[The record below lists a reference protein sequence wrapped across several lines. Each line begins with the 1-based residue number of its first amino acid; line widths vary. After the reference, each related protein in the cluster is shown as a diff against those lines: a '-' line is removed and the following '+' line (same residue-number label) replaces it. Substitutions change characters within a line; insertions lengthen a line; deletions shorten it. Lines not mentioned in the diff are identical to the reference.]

1 MKNSIYYKIFVIFA
15 VALLFV
21 ALLFTIIGHIQHE
34 NALKK
39 AESTQ
44 LSAITY
50 LISLYDKNRP
60 PQDLKRFFS
69 NFNMEIVNDKGKI
82 IEITNQ
88 GREIFK
94 QHTILGAFVSVEFKD
109 ALYLFIVN
117 ETFSVGFESLDTKN
131 VTDPAWLGFFITFGL
146 LIWLYYSVIKSLLP
160 LKKLNNNIKK
170 FASGN
175 IDIIIQSPKD
185 TNDEIA
191 QLSFEFDRAVTKI
204 RELLKSRQL
213 FLRTIMHELKTP
225 IGKGRIVC
233 EMIEDERQKTRLI
246 SIFERL
252 EILINE
258 FAKVEQLLSKSYSL
272 NIQEC
277 HLSLILEQARDILM
291 MEKWDER
298 VSVEIESDAILNVD
312 IQIFALAIKNLIDNA
327 LKYAD
332 DRHVK
337 IVANKDEICISNKG
351 AALPISIEHYK
362 QAFVRNKNERA
373 NGMGLG
379 LYIIDKICELHG
391 FKFEYFY
398 ANGEHN
404 FIVAFGKDL
413 KCDLQQTKN
422 SNFNAQNNSK
432 KDKNGETLEQKGAT
446 Q

>member
-21 ALLFTIIGHIQHE
+21 ALLFTIIGHTQHE

-131 VTDPAWLGFFITFGL
+131 ATDPAWLGFFITFGL

-225 IGKGRIVC
+225 IGKGRLIT
-233 EMIEDERQKTRLI
+233 EMVDDETQKVRLVNV
-246 SIFERL
+246 FERL

-258 FAKVEQLLSKSYSL
+258 FAKIEQLLSKSYSL

-332 DRHVK
+332 DRRVK
-337 IVANKDEICISNKG
+337 ITTNKDEICISNKG

-391 FKFEYFY
+391 FKFDYFY

-404 FIVAFGKDL
+404 FIVVFVKN
-413 KCDLQQTKN
+413 KCDLKQ
-422 SNFNAQNNSK
+422 NFNAQNS
-432 KDKNGETLEQKGAT
+432 DKRDENDEISDQKGT
-446 Q
+446 K

>member
-21 ALLFTIIGHIQHE
+21 ALLFTIIGHTQHE

-69 NFNMEIVNDKGKI
+69 NFNMEIVNDKTKI
-82 IEITNQ
+82 VQITNQ

-109 ALYLFIVN
+109 TLYLFIVN
-117 ETFSVGFESLDTKN
+117 ETFSIGFESLDTKN

-191 QLSFEFDRAVTKI
+191 QLSFEFEK
-204 RELLKSRQL
+204 KS
-213 FLRTIMHELKTP
+213 
-225 IGKGRIVC
+225 
-233 EMIEDERQKTRLI
+233 
-246 SIFERL
+246 
-252 EILINE
+252 
-258 FAKVEQLLSKSYSL
+258 
-272 NIQEC
+272 
-277 HLSLILEQARDILM
+277 
-291 MEKWDER
+291 
-298 VSVEIESDAILNVD
+298 
-312 IQIFALAIKNLIDNA
+312 
-327 LKYAD
+327 
-332 DRHVK
+332 
-337 IVANKDEICISNKG
+337 AN
-351 AALPISIEHYK
+351 
-362 QAFVRNKNERA
+362 F
-373 NGMGLG
+373 
-379 LYIIDKICELHG
+379 
-391 FKFEYFY
+391 
-398 ANGEHN
+398 
-404 FIVAFGKDL
+404 
-413 KCDLQQTKN
+413 
-422 SNFNAQNNSK
+422 
-432 KDKNGETLEQKGAT
+432 
-446 Q
+446 

>member
-21 ALLFTIIGHIQHE
+21 ALLFTIIGHTQHE

-69 NFNMEIVNDKGKI
+69 NFNMEIVNDKTKI
-82 IEITNQ
+82 VQITNQ

-109 ALYLFIVN
+109 TLYLFIVN
-117 ETFSVGFESLDTKN
+117 ETFSIGFESLDTKN

-191 QLSFEFDRAVTKI
+191 QLSFEFDRAVKKI

-233 EMIEDERQKTRLI
+233 EMIEDERQKTRLV

-291 MEKWDER
+291 MEK
-298 VSVEIESDAILNVD
+298 
-312 IQIFALAIKNLIDNA
+312 
-327 LKYAD
+327 
-332 DRHVK
+332 
-337 IVANKDEICISNKG
+337 
-351 AALPISIEHYK
+351 
-362 QAFVRNKNERA
+362 
-373 NGMGLG
+373 
-379 LYIIDKICELHG
+379 
-391 FKFEYFY
+391 
-398 ANGEHN
+398 
-404 FIVAFGKDL
+404 
-413 KCDLQQTKN
+413 CD
-422 SNFNAQNNSK
+422 
-432 KDKNGETLEQKGAT
+432 
-446 Q
+446 

>member
-1 MKNSIYYKIFVIFA
+1 
-15 VALLFV
+15 
-21 ALLFTIIGHIQHE
+21 
-34 NALKK
+34 
-39 AESTQ
+39 
-44 LSAITY
+44 
-50 LISLYDKNRP
+50 
-60 PQDLKRFFS
+60 
-69 NFNMEIVNDKGKI
+69 
-82 IEITNQ
+82 
-88 GREIFK
+88 
-94 QHTILGAFVSVEFKD
+94 
-109 ALYLFIVN
+109 
-117 ETFSVGFESLDTKN
+117 
-131 VTDPAWLGFFITFGL
+131 
-146 LIWLYYSVIKSLLP
+146 
-160 LKKLNNNIKK
+160 
-170 FASGN
+170 
-175 IDIIIQSPKD
+175 
-185 TNDEIA
+185 
-191 QLSFEFDRAVTKI
+191 
-204 RELLKSRQL
+204 
-213 FLRTIMHELKTP
+213 
-225 IGKGRIVC
+225 
-233 EMIEDERQKTRLI
+233 
-246 SIFERL
+246 
-252 EILINE
+252 
-258 FAKVEQLLSKSYSL
+258 
-272 NIQEC
+272 
-277 HLSLILEQARDILM
+277 M

-422 SNFNAQNNSK
+422 SNFNAQNDSK
-432 KDKNGETLEQKGAT
+432 KDKNGETLDQKGAT

>member
-21 ALLFTIIGHIQHE
+21 ALLFTIIGHTQHE

-69 NFNMEIVNDKGKI
+69 NFNMEIINDKGKI

-94 QHTILGAFVSVEFKD
+94 QHTILGAFVSVELKD
-109 ALYLFIVN
+109 TLYLFIVN

-332 DRHVK
+332 DRRVK
-337 IVANKDEICISNKG
+337 ITTNKDEICISNKG

-391 FKFEYFY
+391 FKFDYFY

-404 FIVAFGKDL
+404 FIVVFVKN
-413 KCDLQQTKN
+413 KCDLKQ
-422 SNFNAQNNSK
+422 NFNAQNS
-432 KDKNGETLEQKGAT
+432 DKRDENDEISDQKGT

>member
-21 ALLFTIIGHIQHE
+21 ALLFTIIGHTQHE

-69 NFNMEIVNDKGKI
+69 NFNMEIINDKGKI

-94 QHTILGAFVSVEFKD
+94 QNTILGAFVSVEFKD

-332 DRHVK
+332 DRRVK
-337 IVANKDEICISNKG
+337 ITTNKDEICISNKG

-391 FKFEYFY
+391 FKFDYFY

-404 FIVAFGKDL
+404 FIVVFVKN
-413 KCDLQQTKN
+413 KCDLKQ
-422 SNFNAQNNSK
+422 NFNAQNS
-432 KDKNGETLEQKGAT
+432 DKRDENDEISDQKGT
-446 Q
+446 K

>member
-21 ALLFTIIGHIQHE
+21 ALLFTFIGHTQHE

-160 LKKLNNNIKK
+160 LKKLNNNQVIPFKY
-170 FASGN
+170 
-175 IDIIIQSPKD
+175 PWRMW
-185 TNDEIA
+185 
-191 QLSFEFDRAVTKI
+191 QLRF
-204 RELLKSRQL
+204 
-213 FLRTIMHELKTP
+213 
-225 IGKGRIVC
+225 KG
-233 EMIEDERQKTRLI
+233 
-246 SIFERL
+246 
-252 EILINE
+252 
-258 FAKVEQLLSKSYSL
+258 
-272 NIQEC
+272 
-277 HLSLILEQARDILM
+277 LSLTCLRSIP
-291 MEKWDER
+291 W
-298 VSVEIESDAILNVD
+298 
-312 IQIFALAIKNLIDNA
+312 
-327 LKYAD
+327 
-332 DRHVK
+332 
-337 IVANKDEICISNKG
+337 
-351 AALPISIEHYK
+351 LP
-362 QAFVRNKNERA
+362 QRN
-373 NGMGLG
+373 
-379 LYIIDKICELHG
+379 II
-391 FKFEYFY
+391 
-398 ANGEHN
+398 
-404 FIVAFGKDL
+404 
-413 KCDLQQTKN
+413 
-422 SNFNAQNNSK
+422 SK
-432 KDKNGETLEQKGAT
+432 KLPAETSIS
-446 Q
+446 

>member
-21 ALLFTIIGHIQHE
+21 ALLFTIIGHTQHE

-69 NFNMEIVNDKGKI
+69 NFNMEIINDKGKI

-109 ALYLFIVN
+109 TLYLFIVN

-131 VTDPAWLGFFITFGL
+131 ATDPAWLGFFITFGL

-332 DRHVK
+332 DRRVK
-337 IVANKDEICISNKG
+337 ITTNKDEICISNKG

-391 FKFEYFY
+391 FKFDYFY

-404 FIVAFGKDL
+404 FIVVFVKN
-413 KCDLQQTKN
+413 KCDLKQ
-422 SNFNAQNNSK
+422 NFNAQNS
-432 KDKNGETLEQKGAT
+432 DKRDENDEISDQKGT

>member
-21 ALLFTIIGHIQHE
+21 ALLFTIIGHTQHE

-69 NFNMEIVNDKGKI
+69 NFNMEIINDKGKI

-109 ALYLFIVN
+109 TLYLFIVN

-131 VTDPAWLGFFITFGL
+131 ATDTAWLGFFITFGL

-258 FAKVEQLLSKSYSL
+258 FAKVEQLLSKTYSL
-272 NIQEC
+272 NIQEY

-332 DRHVK
+332 DRRVK
-337 IVANKDEICISNKG
+337 ITTNKDEICISNKG

-391 FKFEYFY
+391 FKFDYFY

-404 FIVAFGKDL
+404 FIVVFVKN
-413 KCDLQQTKN
+413 KCDLKQ
-422 SNFNAQNNSK
+422 NFNAQNS
-432 KDKNGETLEQKGAT
+432 DKRDENDEISDQKGT

>member
-15 VALLFV
+15 VALLFL
-21 ALLFTIIGHIQHE
+21 ALLFTIIGHTQHE

-69 NFNMEIVNDKGKI
+69 NFNMEIINDKGKI

-109 ALYLFIVN
+109 TLYLFIVN

-131 VTDPAWLGFFITFGL
+131 ATDPAWLGFFITFGL

-332 DRHVK
+332 DRRVK
-337 IVANKDEICISNKG
+337 ITTNKDEICISNKG

-391 FKFEYFY
+391 FKFDYFY

-404 FIVAFGKDL
+404 FVVVFVKN
-413 KCDLQQTKN
+413 KCDLKQ
-422 SNFNAQNNSK
+422 NFNAQNS
-432 KDKNGETLEQKGAT
+432 DKRDENDEILDQKGT

>member
-21 ALLFTIIGHIQHE
+21 ALLFTIIGHTQHE

-69 NFNMEIVNDKGKI
+69 NFNMEIINDKGKI

-332 DRHVK
+332 DRRVK
-337 IVANKDEICISNKG
+337 ITTNKDEICISNKG

-391 FKFEYFY
+391 FKFDYFY

-404 FIVAFGKDL
+404 FIVVFVKN
-413 KCDLQQTKN
+413 KCDLKQ
-422 SNFNAQNNSK
+422 NFNAQNS
-432 KDKNGETLEQKGAT
+432 DKRDENDEISDQKGK

>member
-21 ALLFTIIGHIQHE
+21 ALLFTIIGHTQHE

-131 VTDPAWLGFFITFGL
+131 ATDPAWLGFFITFGL

-332 DRHVK
+332 DRRVK
-337 IVANKDEICISNKG
+337 ITTNKDEICISNKG

-391 FKFEYFY
+391 FKFDYFY

-404 FIVAFGKDL
+404 FIVVFVKN
-413 KCDLQQTKN
+413 KCDLKQ
-422 SNFNAQNNSK
+422 NFNAQNS
-432 KDKNGETLEQKGAT
+432 DKRDENDEISDQKGT
-446 Q
+446 K

>member
-21 ALLFTIIGHIQHE
+21 ALLFTIIGHTQHE

-69 NFNMEIVNDKGKI
+69 NFNMEIVNDKTKI
-82 IEITNQ
+82 VQITNQ

-109 ALYLFIVN
+109 TLYLFIVN
-117 ETFSVGFESLDTKN
+117 ETFSIGFESLDTKN

-191 QLSFEFDRAVTKI
+191 QLSFEFDRAVKKI

-233 EMIEDERQKTRLI
+233 EMIEDERQKTRLV

-332 DRHVK
+332 DRRVK
-337 IVANKDEICISNKG
+337 ITTNKDEICISNKG

-391 FKFEYFY
+391 FKFDYFY

-404 FIVAFGKDL
+404 FIVVFVKN
-413 KCDLQQTKN
+413 KCDLKQ
-422 SNFNAQNNSK
+422 NFNAQNS
-432 KDKNGETLEQKGAT
+432 DKRDENDEISDQKGT
-446 Q
+446 K

>member
-21 ALLFTIIGHIQHE
+21 ALLFTIIGHTQHE

-69 NFNMEIVNDKGKI
+69 NFNMEIVNDKTKI
-82 IEITNQ
+82 VQITNQ

-109 ALYLFIVN
+109 TLYLFIVN
-117 ETFSVGFESLDTKN
+117 ETFSIGFESLDTKN

-332 DRHVK
+332 DRRVK
-337 IVANKDEICISNKG
+337 ITTNKDEICISNKG

-391 FKFEYFY
+391 FKFDYFY

-404 FIVAFGKDL
+404 FIVVFVKN
-413 KCDLQQTKN
+413 KCDLKQ
-422 SNFNAQNNSK
+422 NFNAQNS
-432 KDKNGETLEQKGAT
+432 DKRDENDEISDQKGT